1 MCEVCAVFG
10 VGSHWTESARLS
22 NLKYPAQDIQRHRK
36 ERGRRFDLLRALI
49 APYGLNVR
57 DWDGEAF
64 CVEDAQGRAEI
75 VSDLSRFWSCVEKFS
90 RADLDPLDPAFTPG
104 AAP

>member
-10 VGSHWTESARLS
+10 VGSHWAESARLS
-22 NLKYPAQDIQRHRK
+22 NLRFPARDIQRHRQ
-36 ERGRRFDLLRALI
+36 ERRRRFDLLRALVR
-49 APYGLNVR
+49 PHGLDVR

-64 CVEDAQGRAEI
+64 CVEDAHGRSE
-75 VSDLSRFWSCVEKFS
+75 VVPDLSHFWACAEKFS
-90 RADLDPLDPAFTPG
+90 GAGLDPLDPAFADG